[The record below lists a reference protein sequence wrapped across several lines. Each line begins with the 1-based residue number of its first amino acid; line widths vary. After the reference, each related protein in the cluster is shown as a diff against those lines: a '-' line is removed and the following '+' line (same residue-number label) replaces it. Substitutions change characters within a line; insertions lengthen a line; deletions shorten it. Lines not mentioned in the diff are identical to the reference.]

1 MAVCTILLPAA
12 SADDCAI
19 NARFGRV
26 DKILWTRLGDDLD
39 DDSDLSEWTTRK
51 SNSTSLPSS
60 PTLAPIR
67 FLNVIGEL
75 PLPETTTAEASLG
88 RKVISTPSHTL
99 TVDCDDLSTTN
110 ATLLNTLQ
118 GTSYTYAFWFVCDG
132 QLYGGTTG
140 IEATMSFV
148 GRVIPREKT
157 ALQTMRI
164 TINWEGKIPVPI
176 ADPGV

>member
-1 MAVCTILLPAA
+1 MAVCTVLLPSA
-12 SADDCAI
+12 SADNCVV
-19 NARFGRV
+19 NAHFGRI
-26 DKILWTRLGDDLD
+26 DKVLFTRLGDDLT

-51 SNSTSLPSS
+51 SNSTSLPSP

-75 PLPETTTAEASLG
+75 PLPETTTLEASLG
-88 RKVISTPSHTL
+88 RKIISTPQHTI
-99 TVDCDDLSTTN
+99 TVDVDDLSTTN

-118 GTSYTYAFWFVCDG
+118 GTSYTYAVWFVADG

-148 GRVIPREKT
+148 GRIIPREKT

-164 TINWEGKIPVPI
+164 TINFEGNLPVPI